1 MPYPPVIMTANPLT
15 GATATIDLATLK
27 ANYLVLARKA
37 KTAHTAAAI
46 KAEAYGLGVKPVA
59 KTLWN
64 AGCRSFYV
72 ARPEEGATLRA
83 ILPRAAIT
91 ILDGLYEGHA
101 AFYRKHKLVPAL
113 TTVSQIRDW
122 ARNGKGEPC
131 TLHVDTGINRAGLQP
146 AEWLAFT
153 GDEKLLRTLN
163 IRMLMSHLACGDDNQ
178 SPMNQQ
184 QLEKFK
190 AIHAGVPHLKASLS
204 NSPGIFL
211 GKPYHF
217 NEVRPGVALYGGNPT
232 PFQKNPMKPVVTL
245 EARILQVRNIQPG
258 ETVGYSATWTASR
271 PSRIA
276 IVAAGYADGIARKL
290 SSHQP
295 NGPAQV
301 AIAGLRCPIVGRV
314 SMDMMTIDVTDVPER
329 KLAKTTHA
337 ELFGKHI
344 SVDEAAGWAGT
355 ISYEL
360 LTHLGKRYARV
371 YNQAES

>member
-1 MPYPPVIMTANPLT
+1 MPYPPVTMTANLA
-15 GATATIDLATLK
+15 GATATIDLAALT
-27 ANYLVLARKA
+27 ANYTLLAHKA
-37 KTAHTAAAI
+37 KTAQTAAAI
-46 KAEAYGLGVKPVA
+46 KGDAYGLGVKQVA

-91 ILDGLYEGHA
+91 VLDGLYEGQA
-101 AFYRKHKLVPAL
+101 AFYRKHKLIPAL
-113 TTVSQIRDW
+113 TTMLQIHDW

-131 TLHVDTGINRAGLQP
+131 SLHIDTGINRVGLQP
-146 AEWLAFT
+146 QDWLAFT
-153 GDEKLLRTLN
+153 GDDKLLRTLN

-184 QLEKFK
+184 QLDKFK
-190 AIHAGVPHLKASLS
+190 AIHAGVPHLSASLA

-211 GKPYHF
+211 GKAYHF
-217 NEVRPGVALYGGNPT
+217 DEVRPGVALYGGNPT
-232 PFQKNPMKPVVTL
+232 PYQKNPMKPVVTL
-245 EARILQVRNIQPG
+245 EARILQVRNIQQG
-258 ETVGYSATWTASR
+258 DTVGYSATWTAKC

-276 IVAAGYADGIARKL
+276 IIAAGYADGIARKL
-290 SSHQP
+290 SSHQT

-301 AIAGLRCPIVGRV
+301 AIAGQRCPIVGRV

-329 KLAKTTHA
+329 KLAKVTHA

>member
-1 MPYPPVIMTANPLT
+1 MPYPPVTMTANLA
-15 GATATIDLATLK
+15 GATATIDLAALS
-27 ANYLVLARKA
+27 ANYTLLARKA
-37 KTAHTAAAI
+37 RTAQTAAAI
-46 KAEAYGLGVKPVA
+46 KAEAYGLGARPTA

-91 ILDGLYEGHA
+91 ILDGLYEGQA

-113 TTVSQIRDW
+113 TTTGQLRDW
-122 ARNGKGEPC
+122 AKNGKGEPC
-131 TLHVDTGINRAGLQP
+131 SLHVDTGINRAGLQP
-146 AEWLAFT
+146 QDWLAFT

-163 IRMLMSHLACGDDNQ
+163 IRMLMSHLACGDDNT

-184 QLEKFK
+184 QLDKFK
-190 AIHAGVPHLKASLS
+190 AIHAGVPHLDASLS

-211 GKPYHF
+211 GKQFHF
-217 NEVRPGVALYGGNPT
+217 DEVRPGVALYGGNPT
-232 PFQKNPMKPVVTL
+232 PWQKNPMKPVVTL
-245 EARILQVRNIQPG
+245 EARILQVRDVQAG
-258 ETVGYSATWTASR
+258 ETVGYSATWEAKR

-276 IVAAGYADGIARKL
+276 IIAAGYADGVARKL
-290 SSHQP
+290 SSHQTD
-295 NGPAQV
+295 GPAQV
-301 AIAGLRCPIVGRV
+301 YVTGQRCPIVGRV
-314 SMDMMTIDVTDVPER
+314 SMDMMTVDVTEVPER
-329 KLAKTTHA
+329 KLTKVTHV